1 MANVA
6 ERKRKM
12 DKLNLI
18 KKEIDKSEEYGVP
31 VTETRWFVETN
42 DGFDGSAQGYGYKTP
57 QALYKAYA
65 YFKSKDQRKAETNQV
80 KKFLKDNPD
89 VKAAIDEYLSDDAS
103 WYRLKDGEPS
113 SIEHLVESIKDKQPE
128 VAKKLTEA
136 KDLWREITKNYEG
149 KQ

>member
-1 MANVA
+1 MM
-6 ERKRKM
+6 E
-12 DKLNLI
+12 KLNLI

-57 QALYKAYA
+57 QAVYKAYA

-89 VKAAIDEYLSDDAS
+89 VKAALKNYLDAD
-103 WYRLKDGEPS
+103 WAMDRAMDGEPT
-113 SIEHLVESIKDKQPE
+113 SIDNMLEHMAEDRPE
-128 VAKKLTEA
+128 VAKKLNDN
-136 KDLWREITKNYEG
+136 KHLWKAIMKYELR
-149 KQ
+149 